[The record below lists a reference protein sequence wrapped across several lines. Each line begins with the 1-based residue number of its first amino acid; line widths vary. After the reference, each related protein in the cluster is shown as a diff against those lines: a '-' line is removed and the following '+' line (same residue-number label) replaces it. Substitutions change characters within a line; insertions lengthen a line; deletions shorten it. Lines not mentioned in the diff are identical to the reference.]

1 MPEIDL
7 YLQELIRLNGSDL
20 HLIAGSVPALRI
32 FGELMKTQGVD
43 ELSGEDIENMAFEF
57 LSVMDKEKLHNEKN
71 IDFAY
76 EMITEE
82 GESFR
87 FRGNAYYQK
96 HGLNLILRAIPNEVP
111 TLESLGLPTLLKN
124 LTEHHQGLILATGPA
139 GCGKTST
146 LAALIEIINKSKA
159 VHILT
164 VEDPIEYILEPKKAH
179 INQRQVG
186 VHVESFQM
194 ALKGALREDPDVI
207 FIGELRDLETI
218 QLAITA
224 AETGHLVMGT
234 MHTNS
239 AARTI
244 DRIVDSF
251 PVDQQAQIRTMVS
264 ESLKGVVS
272 QKLIK
277 RADGQGR
284 VAAVEILMGTTSV
297 GNIIREGKT
306 FQLHSIMQTGKKD
319 GMKLLDSSISEL
331 LQAGLITMDDAI
343 DNALDPEEFQKM
355 KKPSYGSSFNN

>member
-1 MPEIDL
+1 MPLIDA
-7 YLQELIRLNGSDL
+7 YLQVLLDSGGSDL
-20 HLIAGSVPALRI
+20 HMIAGSIPTMRI
-32 FGELMKTQGVD
+32 FGDLIRMEGAD
-43 ELSGEDIENMAFEF
+43 PLSGDQIEKMALEF
-57 LSVMDKEKLHNEKN
+57 LYVHDKERLHVEKN

-76 EMITEE
+76 EMQVDG
-82 GESFR
+82 GENDR

-96 HGLNLILRAIPNEVP
+96 QGLNLIFRSIPNEIP
-111 TLESLGLPTLLKN
+111 SLESLGLPDILRK

-146 LAALIEIINKSKA
+146 LAALIEIINREKS

-164 VEDPIEYILEPKKAH
+164 VEDPIEYIFEPKRAH

-244 DRIVDSF
+244 DRIIDSF
-251 PVDQQAQIRTMVS
+251 PVDQQAQIRTMLS
-264 ESLKGVVS
+264 ESLKGVVA

-277 RADGQGR
+277 RTDGRGR
-284 VAAVEILMGTTSV
+284 IAAVEVLIGTLSV

-306 FQLHSIMQTGKKD
+306 FQLQSTMQTGKKD
-319 GMKLLDSSISEL
+319 GMKLLDSSIAEL
-331 LQAGLITMDDAI
+331 LQNKLISFEDAVSNAI
-343 DNALDPEEFQKM
+343 DPTSFR
-355 KKPSYGSSFNN
+355 KPGTGSYDE